1 MKLNNESGIKKKLK
15 KNFFFSPSM
24 IYIYNA
30 NTNAE
35 KKEDIDACK
44 RFQ

>member
-1 MKLNNESGIKKKLK
+1 MRKGLKKIKKNL
-15 KNFFFSPSM
+15 FFFPSM

-35 KKEDIDACK
+35 IKEDIDACK
-44 RFQ
+44 SCQ